1 LDVNVDR
8 LRRPEGEGR
17 HGETR
22 LSRHSLHE
30 CLFLSIALAALG
42 AASAHAQDNPAAR
55 RGAAD
60 FTMLGGFWNGAN
72 LEMRSNCTSAQNNGR
87 RGTYAEYNI
96 SVVRSE
102 SQLGIVENTVTGLN
116 CIYTGNYVEDRFA
129 PKWTGSYSC
138 SDGKRGAF
146 ESTSFLIT
154 PTEMQIR
161 LKIKLDLSETCDVDS
176 ILGGSRF

>member
-1 LDVNVDR
+1 LN
-8 LRRPEGEGR
+8 
-17 HGETR
+17 
-22 LSRHSLHE
+22 RHSLHA
-30 CLFLSIALAALG
+30 CLCLSIALAGLAAAPAG
-42 AASAHAQDNPAAR
+42 AQTNPAAR

-60 FTMLGGFWNGAN
+60 FTMLSGFWNGAN

-87 RGTYAEYNI
+87 HGTYAEY
-96 SVVRSE
+96 SVSLVRSN
-102 SQLGIVENTVTGLN
+102 STLGIVENTVTGLN
-116 CIYTGNYVEDRFA
+116 CIYTGGYVEDPFA

-146 ESTSFLIT
+146 ESTGFLIT

-161 LKIKLDLSETCDVDS
+161 LHIKLDSSETCDVDS